1 MASCDVSDFSDE
13 SDCELDVTE
22 DVEEESD
29 EDICHCNC
37 GEPDDEQMVLC
48 EAKNCSG
55 SVWYHFQCATGI
67 AAKDNP
73 DAGPWI
79 CESCAKCEEGKGYHN
94 QDSEVK

>member
-48 EAKNCSG
+48 EAKNISP
-55 SVWYHFQCATGI
+55 SVSQPRQNKRGVGI
-67 AAKDNP
+67 TCLSVLPAP
-73 DAGPWI
+73 IRPT
-79 CESCAKCEEGKGYHN
+79 
-94 QDSEVK
+94 